1 MQEQDIVY
9 NPQYVYFQI
18 DRTHTNYVNRI
29 LEGYEY
35 VGVMT
40 TVNAEGLCM
49 VRTTESTRALAVQIL
64 QSLPI
69 SVTLLDEAS
78 CERETPHSGNHG

>member
-1 MQEQDIVY
+1 MQEEEIVY
-9 NPQYVYFQI
+9 DPEYVYFQI
-18 DRTHTNYVNRI
+18 ERKHTNYVNRI

-49 VRTTESTRALAVQIL
+49 VRTTESTRELAKEIL

-69 SVTLLDEAS
+69 SVTFLE
-78 CERETPHSGNHG
+78 

>member
-1 MQEQDIVY
+1 MQEQEIVY
-9 NPQYVYFQI
+9 DPEYVYFQI
-18 DRTHTNYVNRI
+18 ERTYTNYVNRI

-49 VRTTESTRALAVQIL
+49 VRTTESTCELAKEIL

-69 SVTLLDEAS
+69 SVTLLE
-78 CERETPHSGNHG
+78 

>member
-1 MQEQDIVY
+1 MQEQEIVFD
-9 NPQYVYFQI
+9 PEYVYFQI
-18 DRTHTNYVNRI
+18 ERTYTNYVNRI
-29 LEGYEY
+29 LEGYDY

-49 VRTTESTRALAVQIL
+49 VRTTESTRELAKEIL

-69 SVTLLDEAS
+69 SVTLLE
-78 CERETPHSGNHG
+78 

>member
-9 NPQYVYFQI
+9 APQYVYFQI
-18 DRTHTNYVNRI
+18 ERQHTNYVNRI

-40 TVNAEGLCM
+40 TVNTDGLYM
-49 VRTTESTRALAVQIL
+49 VRTTESTRELARQIL
-64 QSLPI
+64 QSLPV
-69 SVTLLDEAS
+69 SVTLLDGVS
-78 CERETPHSGNHG
+78 FERGPHVLDL

>member
-9 NPQYVYFQI
+9 DPQHVYFQI
-18 DRTHTNYVNRI
+18 ERQHTNYVNRI

-40 TVNAEGLCM
+40 TVNADGLCM
-49 VRTTESTRALAVQIL
+49 VRTTESTRELARQIL
-64 QSLPI
+64 QSLPV
-69 SVTLLDEAS
+69 SVTLLDGVS
-78 CERETPHSGNHG
+78 FEREPHVLDL

>member
-9 NPQYVYFQI
+9 DPQYVYFQI
-18 DRTHTNYVNRI
+18 ERQHTNYVNRI

-40 TVNAEGLCM
+40 TVNTEGMCM
-49 VRTTESTRALAVQIL
+49 VRTTESTLELAKQIL
-64 QSLPI
+64 QSLPV
-69 SVTLLDEAS
+69 SVTLLD
-78 CERETPHSGNHG
+78 

>member
-1 MQEQDIVY
+1 MQEQEIVY
-9 NPQYVYFQI
+9 DPEYVYFQI
-18 DRTHTNYVNRI
+18 ERTYTNYVNRI

-49 VRTTESTRALAVQIL
+49 VRTTESTRELAKEIL

-69 SVTLLDEAS
+69 SVTLLE
-78 CERETPHSGNHG
+78 

>member
-1 MQEQDIVY
+1 MQEREILYD
-9 NPQYVYFQI
+9 PQYVYFQI
-18 DRTHTNYVNRI
+18 ERQHTNYVNRI

-49 VRTTESTRALAVQIL
+49 VRTTESTRELVKQIL
-64 QSLPI
+64 RSLPI
-69 SVTLLDEAS
+69 SVTLLE
-78 CERETPHSGNHG
+78 

>member
-1 MQEQDIVY
+1 MQEQEILYD
-9 NPQYVYFQI
+9 PQYVYFQI
-18 DRTHTNYVNRI
+18 ERQHTNYVNRI

-49 VRTTESTRALAVQIL
+49 VRTTEPTRELVKQIL
-64 QSLPI
+64 RSLPI
-69 SVTLLDEAS
+69 SVTLLE
-78 CERETPHSGNHG
+78 

>member
-1 MQEQDIVY
+1 MHTQAIAYD
-9 NPQYVYFQI
+9 PQYVYFQI
-18 DRTHTNYVNRI
+18 DRSQTNYVNRI

-49 VRTTESTRALAVQIL
+49 IRTTESTRELAKEIL
-64 QSLPI
+64 QSLPV
-69 SVTLLDEAS
+69 SVTLLDTIE
-78 CERETPHSGNHG
+78 

>member
-1 MQEQDIVY
+1 MQTQAIAYD
-9 NPQYVYFQI
+9 PQYVYFQI
-18 DRTHTNYVNRI
+18 DRSQTNYVNRI

-49 VRTTESTRALAVQIL
+49 IRTTESTRELAKEIL
-64 QSLPI
+64 QSLPV
-69 SVTLLDEAS
+69 SVTLLDTME
-78 CERETPHSGNHG
+78 

>member
-1 MQEQDIVY
+1 MQEQEFLYD
-9 NPQYVYFQI
+9 PQYVYFQI
-18 DRTHTNYVNRI
+18 ERQHTNYVNRI

-49 VRTTESTRALAVQIL
+49 VRTTESTRELAKQIL

-69 SVTLLDEAS
+69 SVTLVDGAS
-78 CERETPHSGNHG
+78 FEREAPYKLY

>member
-1 MQEQDIVY
+1 MQEQEIVY
-9 NPQYVYFQI
+9 DPEYVYFQI
-18 DRTHTNYVNRI
+18 ERKHTNYVNRI

-49 VRTTESTRALAVQIL
+49 VRITESTRELAKEIL

-69 SVTLLDEAS
+69 SVTFLE
-78 CERETPHSGNHG
+78 

>member
-1 MQEQDIVY
+1 MQTQAIAYD
-9 NPQYVYFQI
+9 PQYVYFQI
-18 DRTHTNYVNRI
+18 DRSQTNYVNRI

-49 VRTTESTRALAVQIL
+49 IRTTESTRELAKEIL
-64 QSLPI
+64 QSLPV
-69 SVTLLDEAS
+69 SVTLLDTIE
-78 CERETPHSGNHG
+78 